1 MEEKQEIQT
10 SEKAGK
16 PEKKKAKPSILFKV
30 NKKGKHVSAWMSF
43 LRIIVVPIV
52 RLFYPF
58 KYVGNKK
65 VADGACVY
73 VSNHYR
79 MIDPMYVLPTT
90 KEGVHFV
97 AKKESETMP
106 ILGFFVKKVKTI
118 CVSRDGNDAR
128 AILDGL
134 KCLKNG
140 EKLAIYPEGQR
151 NKTDQVFLPFKSG
164 SALFAIRSKV
174 PVVPVVIY
182 EKAKLFKRNYILM
195 GEPFELDEYY
205 GMKLT
210 EEVLQ
215 EADGKILQKMQQLR
229 SDFEQSLAAK
239 KRK

>member
-1 MEEKQEIQT
+1 MEEKVEVKT
-10 SEKAGK
+10 
-16 PEKKKAKPSILFKV
+16 PKKQKTKTILFTV
-30 NKKGKHVSAWMSF
+30 NKKGLHVSRCMSF
-43 LRIIVVPIV
+43 LRICILPLV

-58 KYVGNKK
+58 KYVGNKN
-65 VADGACVY
+65 APQGACIY

-79 MIDPMYVLPTT
+79 MIDPMYILPTT

-97 AKKESETMP
+97 AKKETETMP

-151 NKTDQVFLPFKSG
+151 NKTDEPFLPFKSG

-174 PVVPVVIY
+174 PVVPMVIY
-182 EKAKLFKRNYILM
+182 KKARFLQRNYILM
-195 GEPFELDEYY
+195 GEPFELSEYY
-205 GMKLT
+205 GVKLT

-215 EADGKILQKMQQLR
+215 EADGKILQAMQKLR
-229 SDFEQSLAAK
+229 SEFESA
-239 KRK
+239 RKGK